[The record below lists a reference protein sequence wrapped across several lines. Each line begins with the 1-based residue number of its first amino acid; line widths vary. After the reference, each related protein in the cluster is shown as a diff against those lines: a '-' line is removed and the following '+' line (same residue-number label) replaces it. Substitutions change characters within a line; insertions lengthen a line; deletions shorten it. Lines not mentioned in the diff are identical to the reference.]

1 MGPRDWR
8 VLREDDRG
16 ERRVIAEALSE
27 GEARLLAA
35 AHSMRGNARRC
46 WAERLTRAP
55 TNRP

>member
-1 MGPRDWR
+1 M
-8 VLREDDRG
+8 LREDDRG

-35 AHSMRGNARRC
+35 AHSLRGNGKRC

-55 TNRP
+55 ANRP